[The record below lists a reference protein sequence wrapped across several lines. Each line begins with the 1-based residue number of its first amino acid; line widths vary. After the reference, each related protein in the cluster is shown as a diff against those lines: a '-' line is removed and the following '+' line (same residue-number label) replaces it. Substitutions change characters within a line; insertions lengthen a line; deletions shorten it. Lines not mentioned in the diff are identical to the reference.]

1 MTVTLCDDAATVGE
15 LAADRVA
22 ALLAERPDAVF
33 GLPTG
38 RTPIGMY
45 ECLVRRHGAGLDF
58 SRATTFN
65 LDEFVGLG
73 ADHPG
78 SYHAYMA
85 EHLFGHIDMAPE
97 RTHLLDGLATDPD
110 AECARYETAIEAA
123 GGIDLQILG
132 IGGNGHIGFNEPA
145 ETLTASTH
153 RVRLL
158 EQSRI
163 ANALFFGGDVTQVP
177 TEALSMGM
185 GTILKAR
192 RILLLATGAGKQE
205 AVHGTVRGG
214 VTTKLPSSFLQLH
227 PHVEIICDAEAAG
240 RLG

>member
-1 MTVTLCDDAATVGE
+1 VTVTLCDDATTVSE

-22 ALLAERPDAVF
+22 TVLADRPDAVL

-38 RTPIGMY
+38 RTPVGMY
-45 ECLVRRHGAGLDF
+45 EGLVRRHGAGLDF
-58 SRATTFN
+58 SRVTTFN
-65 LDEFVGLG
+65 LDEFVGIG

-85 EHLFGHIDMAPE
+85 EHLFDHVNMDAE
-97 RTHLLDGLATDPD
+97 RVHLLDGLANDPD
-110 AECARYETAIEAA
+110 AECARYEAAIDAA

-158 EQSRI
+158 DQSRL
-163 ANALFFGGDVTQVP
+163 ANAVFFGGDVTQVP
-177 TEALSMGM
+177 VEALSMGM

-192 RILLLATGAGKQE
+192 RILLLATGSGKQD
-205 AVHGTVRGG
+205 AVYGTVRGG
-214 VTTKLPSSFLQLH
+214 VTTQLPSSFLQLH
-227 PHVEIICDAEAAG
+227 PHVEIICDVAAAG